1 MKMPESM
8 KTPDSVRTTSD
19 TCAAC
24 MGEREVLRARISQLA
39 NENLRL
45 HEELRGV
52 HEAMRAHV
60 ATTSRIVAKRCDE
73 EWRDVLSNS
82 EAALNLHA
90 ASARLHEGAAERDV
104 LQAIE
109 EIVINLIGS
118 EEVAVFEVRPEGDL
132 AMLSSFGVD
141 ARRLGRVPADDG
153 VFGRVIRGGEAYV
166 RREGE
171 PAPIDQPDMSA
182 CVPLKL
188 GGRVV
193 GVVAIYRLLEHKRA
207 LRELDRELLDLVSAQ
222 AAPALWGARAFEGR
236 T

>member
-1 MKMPESM
+1 MKMP
-8 KTPDSVRTTSD
+8 DSFRTTSD

-24 MGEREVLRARISQLA
+24 LGEREVLRARIAQLA

-118 EEVAVFEVRPEGDL
+118 EEVAVFELCPEGL

-166 RREGE
+166 RRDGE
-171 PAPIDQPDMSA
+171 AAPIDQPDLTA

-188 GGRVV
+188 CGRVV

-207 LRELDRELLDLVSAQ
+207 LRDLDRELLDLVSTQ